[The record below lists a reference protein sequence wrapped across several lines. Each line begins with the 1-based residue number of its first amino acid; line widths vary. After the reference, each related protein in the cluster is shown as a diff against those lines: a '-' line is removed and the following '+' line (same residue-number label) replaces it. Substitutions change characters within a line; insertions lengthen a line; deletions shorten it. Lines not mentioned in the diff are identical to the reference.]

1 MIDGSVDNIEPD
13 GIPNTQGIPVSSLHT
28 NIWYHLGLT
37 YYLKGMY
44 EESLEAFIKGMDAL
58 ALEDNFVSCGHWV
71 YMNLRL
77 LKRDEDA
84 KKVTDKVHKKM
95 KIIENHYYHKIMLMY
110 KGEISPE
117 ELLELA
123 SEEGDLA
130 NAAIGYAVGN
140 WYFYNGKKEKAKT
153 IFEEVVSLDN
163 WATFGYIAAEAD
175 LKRIEKKS

>member
-1 MIDGSVDNIEPD
+1 
-13 GIPNTQGIPVSSLHT
+13 HT
-28 NIWYHLGLT
+28 NIWYHLGLA

-77 LKRDEDA
+77 LNRIEDA
-84 KKVTDKVHKKM
+84 KKVTDKVHRNM
-95 KIIENHYYHKIMLMY
+95 KIIENHYYHKILLMY
-110 KGEISPE
+110 KGEFE
-117 ELLELA
+117 ADELMDIA
-123 SEEGDLA
+123 IEEGVLG

-140 WYFYNGKKEKAKT
+140 WYFYNGEKEKAQT
-153 IFEEVVSLDN
+153 IFEEVVALDN

-175 LKRIEKKS
+175 LKRMKNQ